1 LVGALVVG
9 AFVSDEAD
17 RIEMDGYIEGAE
29 QVAAAGLLAAEERNF
44 GYAAGA
50 YGRAEAAEPTGLE
63 HTPPGF
69 GSNRG
74 PSDQAAAGK
83 RRHLRLRAAA
93 PVTKRRPLSSR
104 FSYENK
110 RILYK

>member
-1 LVGALVVG
+1 
-9 AFVSDEAD
+9 
-17 RIEMDGYIEGAE
+17 MDGYIEGAE

-74 PSDQAAAGK
+74 PSDQAAAATSEVPASG
-83 RRHLRLRAAA
+83 
-93 PVTKRRPLSSR
+93 PVTKQQQASGGTSESEPRPQ
-104 FSYENK
+104 
-110 RILYK
+110 

>member
-1 LVGALVVG
+1 M
-9 AFVSDEAD
+9 SDEAD
-17 RIEMDGYIEGAE
+17 RIEMDDYIEGAE

-74 PSDQAAAGK
+74 P
-83 RRHLRLRAAA
+83 
-93 PVTKRRPLSSR
+93 VTKQQQASGGTSDSEPRPQ
-104 FSYENK
+104 
-110 RILYK
+110 

>member
-1 LVGALVVG
+1 M
-9 AFVSDEAD
+9 SDEAD

-29 QVAAAGLLAAEERNF
+29 QVAAEERNF